1 MDMILGHDSTY
12 VMNGDITTSRF
23 EGLGSM
29 ISSAAR
35 LPALVPN
42 LVSESRIY
50 IISKFR

>member
-12 VMNGDITTSRF
+12 VMNGDIITSRF

-35 LPALVPN
+35 LPLVPN